1 MTNQNSNAS
10 PATPGPDPDW
20 RDMKKYLLWL
30 GSTMS
35 NYVGRSQTPDEIIH
49 AAYIAI
55 PEPVRNKMPKE
66 WEEKDAV
73 WFWCTAQIDGEF
85 VTEMWKSNEGAL
97 WVLRYLEHIQGKDN
111 G

>member
-1 MTNQNSNAS
+1 
-10 PATPGPDPDW
+10 
-20 RDMKKYLLWL
+20 
-30 GSTMS
+30 
-35 NYVGRSQTPDEIIH
+35 
-49 AAYIAI
+49 
-55 PEPVRNKMPKE
+55 MPKE

-85 VTEMWKSNEGAL
+85 VTEMWKSTEGAL